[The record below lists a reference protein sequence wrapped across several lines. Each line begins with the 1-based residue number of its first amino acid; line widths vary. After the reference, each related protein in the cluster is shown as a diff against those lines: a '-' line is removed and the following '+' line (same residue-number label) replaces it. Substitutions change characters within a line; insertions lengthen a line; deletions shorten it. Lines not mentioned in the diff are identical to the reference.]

1 MLWDPAKQRNVGLW
15 GQKSENEPSPQGLF
29 CALYVNTVFILYC
42 PKNIYVSNFC
52 TIIYHGIYQRWKL
65 LVWGEA
71 EQEARELKH
80 LGLCKS
86 TDTQCWCFELC
97 LHFTPTSYL
106 GSEA

>member
-1 MLWDPAKQRNVGLW
+1 MFQIFAPSYIMEYINVG
-15 GQKSENEPSPQGLF
+15 N
-29 CALYVNTVFILYC
+29 C
-42 PKNIYVSNFC
+42 
-52 TIIYHGIYQRWKL
+52 

-86 TDTQCWCFELC
+86 TDTQCWCFQLC